1 MGRRP
6 PHSLN
11 EDGLTV
17 RQEKGIVAL
26 INETTVAAACRASGI
41 GERTMHKWLKEDKNF
56 AAAYRR
62 ARREAFSMSIA
73 LTQRYSAMAVTNLAK
88 IMNDPASHN
97 TARVTAAV
105 ALLRYGRE
113 SIELDDLAARVDE
126 LEEQQQKEEQP

>member
-17 RQEKGIVAL
+17 RQEKGIIAL
-26 INETTVAAACRASGI
+26 INETTVAAASRASGI
-41 GERTMHKWLKEDKNF
+41 GERTLHKWLKDDKKF

-62 ARREAFSMSIA
+62 ARREAFGLSIA
-73 LTQRYSAMAVTNLAK
+73 LTQRYAAVAVNNLAK
-88 IMNDPASHN
+88 IMNDPSSHN
-97 TARVTAAV
+97 TARITAAV

-113 SIELDDLAARVDE
+113 SIELDDLAARVDQ
-126 LEEQQQKEEQP
+126 LEDEQQTASE